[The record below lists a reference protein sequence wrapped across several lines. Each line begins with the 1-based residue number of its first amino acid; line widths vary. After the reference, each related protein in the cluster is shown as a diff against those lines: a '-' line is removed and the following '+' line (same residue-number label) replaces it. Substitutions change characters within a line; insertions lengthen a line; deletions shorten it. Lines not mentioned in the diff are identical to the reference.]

1 MIASPDVDPALDDD
15 PQAPQAD
22 PATATATAL
31 PPQVGIPPTAVPATW
46 EDVVRHEA
54 TKQKV
59 SPKLALAIMQT
70 ESGGKPDAT
79 SPKGALGPMQL
90 MPETAKRL
98 GVDPNDPIQNIRGGV
113 AELRRL
119 IDQHGGDVEQVLRG
133 YNGSPTASR
142 EATDPYVR
150 TVLGRLGVSSSMASA
165 APAGQK
171 SNGQQ
176 SVDSTSV
183 AAPAASAAVGTP
195 PPTANQ
201 AWDAAHPYLAA
212 GRDFGGAVKKAFNP
226 YEQEGRRNLAGMVG
240 ATAAGFAAGGV
251 GAVPAFAAAVGAALF
266 TGAEVS
272 AERAITGKGEPGED
286 VVEAAKQGGMNLA
299 GAAVGKVMTGIPKR
313 LLAKPVSEYAAE
325 HLSAA
330 RQATMDAFDAAL
342 DTAKTHARSVSTAAS
357 RAVRAARGTAAEGV
371 EAAKDTAAAGM
382 ESAAAPY
389 TAKIAA
395 PPPTRAIGQQVRSV
409 VQGPAKS
416 TKDAIGQSV
425 EDAAAAGPAIS
436 LEGSKAKAQGIFDK
450 QIKDLETYFS
460 GKVTEGG
467 AQAEKEGM
475 QYVRQA
481 LAHGIPEDKKFEAAT
496 ELVKHGV
503 PQDVAEATVEAARH
517 PAAGV
522 LRRIVNAPDE
532 VPFAAAH
539 QFKRQLGEAVD
550 WEHPAKKQV
559 QQITKGVFGSLR
571 SDMAAAEHL
580 PYEEA
585 TAQYSRIAQVFNRN
599 YGKQIQKEA
608 IDEPGRFIGRISG
621 KSPEAAKMLRE
632 LLVDLPAEQGPE
644 AAQQGLKAWNNV
656 REAWTYN
663 KVIRG
668 PGGIDKLGDRI
679 ANLSPEFVQE
689 FFGDREGK
697 AALSNLKQIHTAY
710 QQAVE
715 SGKITVESA
724 KSAGKVS
731 VERTI
736 QAGENATEAEAANL
750 QKIRAQRRVALKP
763 TAEEIRFKEGS
774 VAPKRTASP
783 EEMIMDT
790 LRAYALGPQT
800 YWGALALGRLMHGP
814 SSEELVHWAAS
825 SPAGTKALVNVF
837 THPAIGQGLANL
849 YRMYTGHEAP
859 SPVTPPPDG
868 RFLGDGRSGGVSQT
882 QDGSGAA
889 TTIGQPPPR

>member
-1 MIASPDVDPALDDD
+1 MPDPELDD
-15 PQAPQAD
+15 PQVAVAPAG
-22 PATATATAL
+22 PAVS
-31 PPQVGIPPTAVPATW
+31 PQVGIPPTAVPATW

-70 ESGGKPDAT
+70 ESGGKPDAR
-79 SPKGALGPMQL
+79 SPAGALGPMQL

-98 GVDPNDPIQNIRGGV
+98 GVDPNDPMQNIRGGV

-142 EATDPYVR
+142 DATDPYVR
-150 TVLGRLGVSSSMASA
+150 TVLGRLGVSSSTAPAAS
-165 APAGQK
+165 AGQK
-171 SNGQQ
+171 SNGPQ
-176 SVDSTSV
+176 SVDSTFV

-226 YEQEGRRNLAGMVG
+226 YEQEGRRNLAGMAG

-251 GAVPAFAAAVGAALF
+251 GAVPAFAAAAGAALF

-299 GAAVGKVMTGIPKR
+299 GAAVGKVLTGIPKR

-325 HLSAA
+325 HLSAT
-330 RQATMDAFDAAL
+330 RQVTMDAFDAAL

-357 RAVRAARGTAAEGV
+357 RALRAARGTAAEGV
-371 EAAKDTAAAGM
+371 EAAKDTAAAGV

-389 TAKIAA
+389 AAKIAA

-416 TKDAIGQSV
+416 TKDAIGESV
-425 EDAAAAGPAIS
+425 EEAAANGPAIS

-450 QIKDLETYFS
+450 QLKDLHTYFS
-460 GKVTEGG
+460 GTPQQTMDPELAGYLKSSISSGAMTDAEKAAFISKLTAGGVTPEL
-467 AQAEKEGM
+467 AQAT
-475 QYVRQA
+475 
-481 LAHGIPEDKKFEAAT
+481 LDGI
-496 ELVKHGV
+496 H
-503 PQDVAEATVEAARH
+503 H
-517 PAAGV
+517 PAADV

-559 QQITKGVFGSLR
+559 QQITKGVFGALR

-585 TAQYSRIAQVFNRN
+585 NAQYARIAQVFNRN

-632 LLVDLPAEQGPE
+632 LLVDAPAEQGPE
-644 AAQQGLKAWNNV
+644 AAAQGLKAFNNV

-663 KVIRG
+663 KVIKG
-668 PGGIDKLGDRI
+668 AGGIDKLGDRI
-679 ANLSPEFVQE
+679 NNLSPEFVQE
-689 FFGDREGK
+689 FYGDLQGRM
-697 AALSNLKQIHTAY
+697 ALSNLKQIHTAY

-715 SGKITVESA
+715 SGKISVGAA
-724 KSAGKVS
+724 KSAGKAS
-731 VERTI
+731 VEGVQ
-736 QAGENATEAEAANL
+736 QAGENATNAEAANL
-750 QKIRAQRRVALKP
+750 QQLRLDKRLAARP
-763 TAEEIRFKEGS
+763 TAEEIRFKES
-774 VAPKRTASP
+774 TIAPKRTAKP
-783 EEMIMDT
+783 EEMILDT

-814 SSEELVHWAAS
+814 ASEELVHWAAA

-868 RFLGDGRSGGVSQT
+868 RFLGDGRSGGN
-882 QDGSGAA
+882 GSGAA